1 MRRMTNDDLPVE
13 AKAVLDVWF
22 GDSGADRPEWFRKD
36 AAFDADIRRRFGPL
50 IERALAGDLDGWD
63 ASPRSALARI
73 LVLDQFTRNAF
84 RDDARAFAGDA
95 QALAAA
101 RRLVAR
107 GFDRALTPL
116 QRSFAYLPFE
126 HAESAEAQAESMRLF
141 GALADE
147 SPVGADRLVWAA
159 RHAQV
164 IARFGRYPHRNA
176 LLGRESTADEV
187 AFLAEPGSR
196 F

>member
-13 AKAVLDVWF
+13 AKAVLDFWF
-22 GDSGADRPEWFRKD
+22 GDGETDRPEWFRKD
-36 AAFDADIRRRFGPL
+36 AAFDDDIRRRFGTL
-50 IERALAGDLDGWD
+50 IERALAGDLSAWD

-84 RDDARAFAGDA
+84 RDDARAFAGDP
-95 QALAAA
+95 QALTAA
-101 RRLVAR
+101 RQMVVR

-147 SPVGADRLVWAA
+147 APVGADRLAWAA